1 MLSASAPEEMFSGTV
16 LMTHRGQKLSGPG
29 SDRGWKAQ
37 LEHSQAHPYFRA
49 GAAAVHVC
57 ETFSWVLSISMDGD
71 YKTSPGNL
79 LQFLI
84 TFTIEKLL
92 LIFR

>member
-37 LEHSQAHPYFRA
+37 LEHSQAHPYS
-49 GAAAVHVC
+49 GQ
-57 ETFSWVLSISMDGD
+57 GQ
-71 YKTSPGNL
+71 
-79 LQFLI
+79 LQFMSVRRLAG
-84 TFTIEKLL
+84 F
-92 LIFR
+92 